1 MKGIINW
8 YVLSNIFGDDFQ
20 LTGALIDNIIDEPL
34 GGNLH
39 IEFIIDNKVTTPPN
53 RWKHWDKVYLK
64 IDFSFVKNLRRK
76 IVNRRFIVKS
86 ISVQENQPLYMEI
99 KDENGNV
106 LEFDFEAAL
115 IQNIKPLT
123 YNEKFGRYEVNVD

>member
-1 MKGIINW
+1 
-8 YVLSNIFGDDFQ
+8 
-20 LTGALIDNIIDEPL
+20 
-34 GGNLH
+34 
-39 IEFIIDNKVTTPPN
+39 
-53 RWKHWDKVYLK
+53 
-64 IDFSFVKNLRRK
+64 
-76 IVNRRFIVKS
+76 
-86 ISVQENQPLYMEI
+86 MEI